1 MRHPP
6 VPEVHRFVKG
16 MPMRVRALV
25 VAGLSAALLTAC
37 GGGSVDGT
45 GTRAPSAPATATRT
59 APTGPELAAQAA
71 DALEQAGSARIQGSG
86 HAEGQDVG
94 LDLRL
99 NGKDATGTVT
109 LMGQQI
115 ELTVAG
121 GAAYVRAPAAFW
133 TAKGVPG
140 PSAARLAGTWV
151 RAPDAAASDLTEFN
165 LAGLVDELRHP
176 TDVTFD
182 DRVTAGQVGGQPVW
196 LLTDSDGS
204 TTTVAAQGPP
214 YPLQVS
220 MTGVEHGEL
229 TLSEFGAVPPIT
241 APAGAIDLD
250 GRPA

>member
-1 MRHPP
+1 
-6 VPEVHRFVKG
+6 
-16 MPMRVRALV
+16 MRVRAVV
-25 VAGLSAALLTAC
+25 VAGLAAALLTAC

-45 GTRAPSAPATATRT
+45 GTRASSAPTTATRT

-71 DALEQAGSARIQGSG
+71 DALEKAGSARIQGNG
-86 HAEGQDVG
+86 QAEGQEVG

-109 LMGQQI
+109 LTGQRI

-140 PSAARLAGTWV
+140 PSAATLAASWV
-151 RAPDAAASDLTEFN
+151 RAPDSAASDLTQVN
-165 LAGLVDELRHP
+165 LAGLVAELRHP
-176 TDVTFD
+176 RDVTFD
-182 DRVTAGQVGGQPVW
+182 DRVTTGQVSGQRVW

-204 TTTVAAQGPP
+204 TTTIAAQGPP

-220 MTGVEHGEL
+220 MTGVDHGAL

-241 APAGAIDLD
+241 APADAIDLS